1 MMGPMDNTPIVEA
14 LGSKLVVLVPDGTGF
29 ADAIA
34 PVEICVQEGLTS
46 LSIPIAD
53 LELLTQLSPLYS
65 VRARLGVHGVVT
77 VVQLEAAAHA
87 GARFVLASLADEELM
102 GAANVLGV
110 TCLPS
115 ALTPTEVLMAGRLG
129 GPGVQVAPAD
139 VLGHAYAKAL
149 PGLTPGVPLVPRGEL
164 GAYSLRQW
172 FEAGAVAAI
181 VGDTLT
187 GKAFKGTDLSAF
199 RERCQSFS
207 AVARE

>member
-1 MMGPMDNTPIVEA
+1 MDITPIIET
-14 LGSKLVVLVPDGTGF
+14 LGSKLVVLVPGGTLF

-53 LELLTQLSPLYS
+53 LDLLTQLAPLYS
-65 VRARLGVHGVVT
+65 ARAKLGVHGVVT

-87 GARFVLASLADEELM
+87 GARFVLASVADEELM

-115 ALTPTEVLMAGRLG
+115 AFTPTEVLAAGRLG
-129 GPGVQVAPAD
+129 APGVQVAPAD

-149 PGLTPGVPLVPRGEL
+149 PGLAPDVPVVPRGEL
-164 GAYSLRQW
+164 GAYALRQW
-172 FEAGAVAAI
+172 FEAGAVAAV

-187 GKAFKGTDLSAF
+187 GTAFKGLDLSAF
-199 RERCQSFS
+199 RERCQSFAS
-207 AVARE
+207 IAKE